1 MYKNRKIMRLTCLFM
16 FASLSNY
23 AHAIEKADHVLVD
36 KSDGALI
43 LLKDGVEIGS
53 FSVAFGANPEGHKQQ
68 EGDERT
74 PEGRYILDYKKADSA
89 FHKAIHISYPN
100 KTDIEKAKKLG
111 VSPGG
116 AVMIHGQKNGFG
128 WAAPILQFFNW
139 TDGCIAL
146 KDSDMDLVWLSVDSG
161 TPIEIRP

>member
-1 MYKNRKIMRLTCLFM
+1 MNLGYILFLIM
-16 FASLSNY
+16 LSNC
-23 AHAIEKADHVLVD
+23 ALAIEKADWVLVD
-36 KSDGALI
+36 KSDRKLI
-43 LLKDGVEIGS
+43 LLKNHEEIGS
-53 FSVAFGANPEGHKQQ
+53 FAVSFGANPEDHKQQ

-89 FHKAIHISYPN
+89 FYKAIHVSYPN
-100 KTDIEKAKKLG
+100 KVDIEKAKKLG

-128 WAAPILQFFNW
+128 WAAPVFQFFNW

-146 KDSDMDLVWLSVDSG
+146 KNSDMDLVWLSVDSG